1 MAASFSFVSA
11 ASYSLED
18 FAEIFTRAFEGYYY
32 PGITTAP
39 LLAERARTEQIDF
52 HRSQV
57 LLDDYTPCAMGVLGL
72 RSERAW
78 CGGLGVFPEYRGQGL
93 AQRVVSALIDQ
104 ARVCGARQFGLEV
117 LTRNERAIRTYQS
130 AGLQIARRLQIF
142 EWVERRAGED
152 PADWPAVPLLYASLP
167 ANGVTELPP
176 AALLPHFARLHTVAS
191 AWQRDLASLLVRTG
205 TSGLV
210 LGHPQHPSAYL
221 IYRYHGNE
229 ARILDLAALTPEDAL
244 PLLEALQSR
253 YPHIGS
259 VNEPA
264 ESPLISAYLRRGF
277 VETDSQFEMSLA
289 L

>member
-1 MAASFSFVSA
+1 MATSFSFVSA

-18 FAEIFTRAFEGYYY
+18 FAEIFTRAFEGYFY
-32 PGITTAP
+32 PGVTTAP
-39 LLAERARTEQIDF
+39 ILAERARAEQIDF

-72 RSERAW
+72 RGERAW
-78 CGGLGVFPEYRGQGL
+78 CGGLGVFPEYRGKGL
-93 AQRVVSALIDQ
+93 AQRVIHALIDQ
-104 ARVCGARQFGLEV
+104 ARVSGARQFGLEV

-130 AGLQIARRLQIF
+130 AGLQITRRLQIF
-142 EWVERRAGED
+142 AWVEHKAGED

-167 ANGVTELPP
+167 ANGVAEMPP
-176 AALLPHFARLHTVAS
+176 AALLPHFTRLHAVPP
-191 AWQRDLASLLVRTG
+191 AWQRDLPSLLVRTG
-205 TSGLV
+205 VGGLA
-210 LGHPQHPSAYL
+210 LGHPQQPTAYL
-221 IYRYHGNE
+221 LYRYHAGE
-229 ARILDLAALTPEDAL
+229 ARILDLAAPSPDEAL

-277 VETDSQFEMSLA
+277 VETDSQFEMSLV